1 MDPGIPRPYQPRR
14 ENLGCFEGG
23 ITDFRETARR
33 GRTRTSRCTPV
44 MAPVAAMGAVEA
56 AGEVKTA
63 EEEAPD
69 DGETRG
75 RSDGS
80 TEEVVRGDAAADRRR
95 RRQRTPLLRERVL
108 HVWQERPKIADCA
121 DKLFRRCNRWGY
133 TSDDVCAMAKE
144 DIVLAATRQG
154 RARDARGDD
163 GTIGF
168 SSFKAEGTQARGTT
182 PYAECAVGS

>member
-1 MDPGIPRPYQPRR
+1 MGKHADEAMEAPKRSFVVTPRPTGGDGGSERHFSA
-14 ENLGCFEGG
+14 NGCYTCG
-23 ITDFRETARR
+23 
-33 GRTRTSRCTPV
+33 
-44 MAPVAAMGAVEA
+44 
-56 AGEVKTA
+56 K
-63 EEEAPD
+63 
-69 DGETRG
+69 
-75 RSDGS
+75 SD
-80 TEEVVRGDAAADRRR
+80 
-95 RRQRTPLLRERVL
+95 QI
-108 HVWQERPKIADCA
+108 IADCA

-168 SSFKAEGTQARGTT
+168 ASFKAEGTQARGTT